1 MSWAFWLEGVC
12 IPIISTFGL
21 LGKSATF
28 LFLQVAFQ
36 LAGNIC
42 SIWVLS
48 SRRAH
53 LDLSPTFTSL
63 LICLVSR
70 PAGESSSKVAQK
82 SPKGTKMADLSVFD
96 HLGPL
101 LGPSGPFWTISDKN
115 DFFAPNGQ
123 NRVLQR
129 CFGAKYQFLFEMVQ
143 KGPDG
148 PKRVPNVQKDLG

>member
-28 LFLQVAFQ
+28 LLLQVAFQ

-70 PAGESSSKVAQK
+70 PAAYLVICCFVFLVIHSHQN
-82 SPKGTKMADLSVFD
+82 LS
-96 HLGPL
+96 GRL
-101 LGPSGPFWTISDKN
+101 L
-115 DFFAPNGQ
+115 
-123 NRVLQR
+123 
-129 CFGAKYQFLFEMVQ
+129 
-143 KGPDG
+143 
-148 PKRVPNVQKDLG
+148 DLGAVHILSNTRQGGGVFPIHTILHSGDPSKFTTTLHC

>member
-36 LAGNIC
+36 LTGNIC

-82 SPKGTKMADLSVFD
+82 APKGTKMADLSVFD

-115 DFFAPNGQ
+115 DFLPQMDKVGFGRGSSEQ
-123 NRVLQR
+123 NINSCLKWSKRVQ
-129 CFGAKYQFLFEMVQ
+129 M
-143 KGPDG
+143 G
-148 PKRVPNVQKDLG
+148 PKGSQMFKKT

>member
-28 LFLQVAFQ
+28 LLLQVAFQ

-63 LICLVSR
+63 LICLVGH
-70 PAGESSSKVAQK
+70 PAACVVICSFVLLEIHSHQN
-82 SPKGTKMADLSVFD
+82 LSVR
-96 HLGPL
+96 L
-101 LGPSGPFWTISDKN
+101 L
-115 DFFAPNGQ
+115 
-123 NRVLQR
+123 
-129 CFGAKYQFLFEMVQ
+129 
-143 KGPDG
+143 
-148 PKRVPNVQKDLG
+148 DLGAVHTLRNTR